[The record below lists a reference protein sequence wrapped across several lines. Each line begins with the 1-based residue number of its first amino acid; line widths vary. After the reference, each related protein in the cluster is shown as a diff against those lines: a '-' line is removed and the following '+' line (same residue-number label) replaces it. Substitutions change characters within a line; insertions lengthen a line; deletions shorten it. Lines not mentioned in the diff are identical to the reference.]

1 LSSGIKKIPRL
12 RNGLPSISSDMLKS
26 KFLELIAGKGM
37 GLFSSGDTLETIEN
51 LDKTCIK
58 FNNIFHSWQFTYDKK
73 IRENSVYIPPHR

>member
-1 LSSGIKKIPRL
+1 
-12 RNGLPSISSDMLKS
+12 
-26 KFLELIAGKGM
+26 LELKKGKDAEEK
-37 GLFSSGDTLETIEN
+37 LWNKFIRIRKLLDAARKEYNERHTLETIEN